1 MSEQDNMK
9 HARQIF
15 DAWNSH
21 DAERYVKLLDEKSAI
36 ESDTIPQKTLVGR
49 DAARQFFL
57 VYVRAFP
64 DLHFDIEQ
72 MLTAGDFVVVRWTAT
87 GTHRGD
93 LMGLPPTN
101 KSAVTRGCSV
111 TEYKNGRASHDRIYW
126 DSGNLLRQLGVL
138 PPHSV

>member
-1 MSEQDNMK
+1 M
-9 HARQIF
+9 
-15 DAWNSH
+15 
-21 DAERYVKLLDEKSAI
+21 
-36 ESDTIPQKTLVGR
+36 GR

-57 VYVRAFP
+57 VYARAFP

-101 KSAVTRGCSV
+101 KRAVTSGCSV
-111 TEYKNGRASHDRIYW
+111 MEYKNSRPSHDRIYW
-126 DSGNLLRQLGVL
+126 DSGNLLRQLGVPNAGFSDVAFPL
-138 PPHSV
+138 LRRQLADGVKE

>member
-9 HARQIF
+9 HTRQVF

-21 DAERYVKLLDEKSAI
+21 DAERYVKLLDEKSTI

-57 VYVRAFP
+57 VYARAFP

-72 MLTAGDFVVVRWTAT
+72 MLTAGDFVIVRWTAT

-101 KSAVTRGCSV
+101 KRAVTRGCSV
-111 TEYKNGRASHDRIYW
+111 TEYKNGRPSHDRIYW

-138 PPHSV
+138 PPHSP